1 MRRRRC
7 IVLTNGAPPPG
18 LTTEDADEIER
29 FTSYLRLV
37 GEAERAGVPRDEAG
51 AAIYPDVYPDGG
63 GPVRANE
70 GGQ

>member
-7 IVLTNGAPPPG
+7 IVLTNG
-18 LTTEDADEIER
+18 
-29 FTSYLRLV
+29 
-37 GEAERAGVPRDEAG
+37 AG

-70 GGQ
+70 AGQ